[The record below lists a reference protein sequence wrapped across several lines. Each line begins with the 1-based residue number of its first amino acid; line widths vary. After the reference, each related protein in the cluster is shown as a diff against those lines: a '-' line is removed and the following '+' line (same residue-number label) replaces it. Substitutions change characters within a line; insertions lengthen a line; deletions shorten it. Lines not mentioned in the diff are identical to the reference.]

1 MTRGRLHHVV
11 RLTRC
16 TVVAVCWMT
25 TAAVAEPAATPSKCA
40 SLTGA
45 WSGAFEGSATG
56 TWIARF
62 RQSGDVMSATAR
74 ILVVGAG
81 GLEGAGTAR
90 LTCKDGVVSLDGDG
104 HAARHQGTFSGYAHR
119 DGNFLVGNWAAG
131 SMSGTW
137 NGERARRDPGPG
149 VLPDGP

>member
-1 MTRGRLHHVV
+1 MKRRALRGLRLAY
-11 RLTRC
+11 
-16 TVVAVCWMT
+16 VALLATCWMT
-25 TAAVAEPAATPSKCA
+25 TTATADSSATASKCA

-62 RQSGDVMSATAR
+62 RQTGDTMSATAR

-104 HAARHQGTFSGYAHR
+104 HAGRHQGTFSGYAHR

-149 VLPDGP
+149 VLPDVP